1 MKRYQKRQLKD
12 LKDLSDKSTSFK
24 GNKIDTKE
32 NIDMQIDRKNK
43 INILINTSTKVVA
56 IFSPFVLFFMY
67 EIISII
73 AGNHKLS
80 QDELVNSQ
88 MLTPIIIFFSIFISS
103 LILLFIKKNK
113 LIKQM

>member
-1 MKRYQKRQLKD
+1 MKD

-32 NIDMQIDRKNK
+32 NIDMKNKIDRKNK

-80 QDELVNSQ
+80 QDELLNNQ

-103 LILLFIKKNK
+103 LILLFINIKKKNK